1 MARLDMKK
9 QLASL
14 FPGVGQQPGGSPE
27 TEKEDL
33 AHQNDKKTDVDAQAG
48 IKNGADTGIASSSK
62 PEAPQKAKSAK
73 PIQWRGQGVKTPSGP
88 PKAPKTEKVTKATR
102 VGVAAKQKALVVDQ
116 VAREKEYKVA
126 FNLQLPQSLHT
137 RLSYYADNFAVG
149 RKSSVT
155 SIIITAIEQHLGEL
169 EKKAGIKN

>member
-1 MARLDMKK
+1 MAKIDMKK

-14 FPGVGQQPGGSPE
+14 FPGAGQQPGGSPE

-33 AHQNDKKTDVDAQAG
+33 AHQNDKKTDGEAQAEIQSG
-48 IKNGADTGIASSSK
+48 TGTGIASSSK
-62 PEAPQKAKSAK
+62 PEAPQKTKTAK
-73 PIQWRGQGVKTPSGP
+73 PIQRKAQKAKKPSAP
-88 PKAPKTEKVTKATR
+88 PKAPKTEKVAKAA
-102 VGVAAKQKALVVDQ
+102 VAAKQKALVVDQ
-116 VAREKEYKVA
+116 SAREKEYKVA

-137 RLSYYADNFAVG
+137 RLSHYADNFAVG

>member
-1 MARLDMKK
+1 MAKIDMKK

-14 FPGVGQQPGGSPE
+14 FPGAGQQPSGEPE
-27 TEKEDL
+27 TEKKDL
-33 AHQNDKKTDVDAQAG
+33 AHQNNEKPDVEAQAE
-48 IKNGADTGIASSSK
+48 IKSGADTGIANSDK
-62 PEAPQKAKSAK
+62 PDAPQKAKSTK
-73 PIQWRGQGVKTPSGP
+73 PIQRKGQETKTPSAP
-88 PKAPKTEKVTKATR
+88 HKAPKTGKKAR
-102 VGVAAKQKALVVDQ
+102 AAVSVKQKAVVADQ
-116 VAREKEYKVA
+116 AAQEREYKVA

-155 SIIITAIEQHLGEL
+155 SIIITGIEQHLGEL